1 MTDIHSEKSTILS
14 LQGKTVLIT
23 GANGAIGQACAEL
36 FRQRGARLA
45 LSDLAPTPLASTAVD
60 DCYVQADVR
69 DTHSVARAHAAMAAQ
84 CCRIDVA
91 VLAAGIE
98 GPVGRVEDIS
108 VADLDQVLAVN
119 VRGSLLWMQHCLR
132 DMKAAGGG
140 SIVLLSSISGV
151 VGSSLLAPYTI
162 SKHAVLGLM
171 RTAAL
176 EAGSAGVRVN
186 AICPGPVQSPMM
198 QRLDAALV
206 TFDAPRFSGQTDA
219 SRALPLQR
227 YVTAQEVAAMA
238 VFLGSP
244 EASSCHGGAYMVDGG
259 FTAK

>member
-1 MTDIHSEKSTILS
+1 MAEIHSGGAEMIS

-23 GANGAIGQACAEL
+23 GANGAIGRACAER

-45 LSDLAPTPLASTAVD
+45 LSDLAPNPLATIGQD

-69 DTHSVARAHAAMAAQ
+69 DAQSVACAYAAVVNQ
-84 CCRIDVA
+84 LGCIDVA

-98 GPVGRVEDIS
+98 GAVSRVEDIS
-108 VADLDQVLAVN
+108 VDDLDQVLAVN
-119 VRGSLLWMQHCLR
+119 VRGSLLWTQHCLR
-132 DMKAAGGG
+132 DMKATGAG
-140 SIVLLSSISGV
+140 SIVLLSSISGL
-151 VGSSLLAPYTI
+151 VGSSFLGAYTI

-176 EAGSAGVRVN
+176 EAGPSGVRVN
-186 AICPGPVQSPMM
+186 AICPGPVQSQMM
-198 QRLDAALV
+198 RRLDAALIA
-206 TFDAPRFSGQTDA
+206 FDPGRFSGQTDA

-227 YVTAQEVAAMA
+227 YVSAEEVAAMA
-238 VFLGSP
+238 VFLGGA
-244 EASSCHGGAYMVDGG
+244 EASSCHGGVYMVDGG

>member
-1 MTDIHSEKSTILS
+1 MLS
-14 LQGKTVLIT
+14 LQDKTVLIT
-23 GANGAIGQACAEL
+23 GANGAIGQACANL

-45 LSDLAPTPLASTAVD
+45 LSDLAPAPLVAIGPD

-69 DTHSVARAHAAMAAQ
+69 DTLSVARAQ
-84 CCRIDVA
+84 DTVSKKCRRIDAA

-98 GPVGRVEDIS
+98 GPVGRVEDIL
-108 VADLDQVLAVN
+108 VTDLDEVLAVN
-119 VRGSLLWMQHCLR
+119 VRGSLLWMQHCLS

-151 VGSSLLAPYTI
+151 VGSSLLGPYSI

-176 EAGSAGVRVN
+176 EAGPTGVRVN
-186 AICPGPVQSPMM
+186 AICPGPVESPMM
-198 QRLDAALV
+198 QRLDSALV
-206 TFDAPRFSGQTDA
+206 AFDFERFSGQKDA

-227 YVTAQEVAAMA
+227 YVTTQEVAAMA
-238 VFLGSP
+238 VFLSSP